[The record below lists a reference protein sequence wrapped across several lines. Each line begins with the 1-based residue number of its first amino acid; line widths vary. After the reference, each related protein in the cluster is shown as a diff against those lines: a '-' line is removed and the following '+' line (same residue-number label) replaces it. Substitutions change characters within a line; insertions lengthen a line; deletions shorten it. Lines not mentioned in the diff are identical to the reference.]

1 MFTWI
6 DILIVGII
14 LVCMIWGTFR
24 GLVKS
29 IFSIITIICSFI
41 IAKLF
46 SGTLSTWLI
55 NNTRIEDTI
64 HTFLRVN
71 NVIPESV
78 SNSVEQGS
86 TNVADWFAGLNLG
99 DIPSSIIHFFE
110 NLWNSGSNAVS
121 SGGNM
126 AVDALTASIVSFI
139 SFVGILILAY
149 VVLSLIVEILNLAT
163 KLPVIRTFNKL
174 GGALFGIV
182 KGLIINLILISI
194 IFVVAI
200 FLKDSSLNVALRDS
214 MFASYFYIGY
224 ILF

>member
-29 IFSIITIICSFI
+29 IFSIITIVCSFI
-41 IAKLF
+41 IAKIF
-46 SGTLSTWLI
+46 SVTLSTWLI

-64 HTFLRVN
+64 HTFLRVK
-71 NVIPESV
+71 NVIPDNV
-78 SNSVEQGS
+78 SSGVEQGS
-86 TNVADWFAGLNLG
+86 SNVADWFASLNLG
-99 DIPSSIIHFFE
+99 EIPSSIIHFFE
-110 NLWNSGSNAVS
+110 NLWHTGSNAVNT
-121 SGGNM
+121 GGNI

-139 SFVGILILAY
+139 SFIAILILAY

-174 GGALFGIV
+174 GGAIFGIV
-182 KGLIINLILISI
+182 KGLIINLVLISI

-214 MFASYFYIGY
+214 MLASYFYIGY